1 MSTTGSA
8 QEGKGDEVGMTI
20 NEWREDFESFI
31 NELNVPKDDYNGI
44 MEYIYD
50 GYVMLKERQK
60 LIDEITRR
68 RINNGEFD

>member
-1 MSTTGSA
+1 
-8 QEGKGDEVGMTI
+8 MTVK
-20 NEWREDFESFI
+20 EWREDFESFI
-31 NELNVPKDDYNGI
+31 NELYMPKDDYNGI